1 MKDIDIRL
9 LEVFNAIHR
18 TRSVTAAAEALGL
31 GQPAVSVALAK
42 LRRRFNDPL
51 FVRTSSG
58 MEPTPYGASLSQP
71 VETVL
76 DALAE
81 VLSLR
86 NEFDPATAER
96 TFRVCMTD
104 ISQLVLLPLL
114 WEKIRVVAP
123 RIRVEVFPLTPDL
136 PRMLERGG
144 ADLALGFIP
153 QLDAGFYQQLLFM
166 QSFVCIVGR
175 AHPRITDSLSLAQF
189 EHEGHAVIT
198 SSGAAP
204 SLIDKAVLRQGIRR
218 RVALDIPSFIGAAF
232 VAEHTDLVVTIPTR
246 LGTFLAD
253 HGRFRTFPVPF
264 PLPPYGV
271 KQHWH
276 ERFHHDKAN
285 IWLRRLVA
293 ELLADSTDS
302 ALPGPFAYS
311 RT

>member
-1 MKDIDIRL
+1 MNDIDIRL
-9 LEVFNAIHR
+9 LVVFQAIYR
-18 TRSVTAAAEALGL
+18 TRSVTQAADALGL

-51 FVRTSSG
+51 FVRTSGG
-58 MEPTPYGASLSQP
+58 MEPTPHGESLAGP
-71 VETVL
+71 VKAVL
-76 DALAE
+76 DALEA
-81 VLSLR
+81 VGAQR
-86 NEFDPATAER
+86 DVFDPATAER
-96 TFRVCMTD
+96 TFRICMTD

-123 RIRVEVFPLTPDL
+123 QIRVQVFPLTAEL
-136 PRMLERGG
+136 PRMLERGD

-166 QSFVCIVGR
+166 QSFVCIVGNN
-175 AHPRITDSLSLAQF
+175 HPRIADRLSLAQF
-189 EHEGHAVIT
+189 EAEGHAVIT

-204 SLIDKAVLRQGIRR
+204 LIIDQEMARQGIKR
-218 RVALDIPSFIGAAF
+218 RVALEIPNFIGAAF
-232 VAEHTDLVVTIPTR
+232 VAENTDLLVTIPTR
-246 LGTFLAD
+246 LGAFLAG

-264 PLPPYGV
+264 PLPSYGV

-293 ELLADSTDS
+293 ELLADSSD
-302 ALPGPFAYS
+302 
-311 RT
+311 